1 MACRLFG
8 ADRDV
13 IWTNA
18 GMLLIGLLET
28 NLSEIL
34 I

>member
-1 MACRLFG
+1 MACRLAG
-8 ADRDV
+8 AKSLFEKK
-13 IWTNA
+13 A
-18 GMLLIGLLET
+18 GILLIGRLET